1 MPRYQDING
10 GFALAGYPG
19 DAKVML
25 AFNLKSKPDNLAG
38 FTIQVT
44 PPGKQPYFLWNDL
57 QFKDPSAHA
66 QLQGEPAYS
75 TANAPIHKFR
85 WVHVPGLDHQGLEPP
100 YGDYTYTVTPR
111 YFDGNQHMT
120 ALEPAQS
127 AKVTVLLQ
135 PFDEGAVNLGFTRGF
150 VQSQAFVHHFG
161 PKLPTRPTNGPLNYD
176 TSKQAGKDPQ
186 GKPYTYEQQ
195 YQWLG
200 FTARSRVFDLLNAV
214 DKAADAKI
222 DVFCYDLNEPDVVRL
237 LLKLGEAGKV
247 RIILDN
253 ADLHHDAADP
263 KPEDEFEQLFIK
275 AAGRDAIKRGRF
287 GRYAH
292 DKVFVVY
299 KGGKAQSV
307 LTGSTNFSV
316 TGLYVNANHV
326 VVFDSP
332 DVAHLYAG
340 LFQEAWDDDVKA
352 PKFTASNFAN
362 RTFSFPNKDGVPAFD
377 VTFSPRPQDA
387 AAARLDEIVKRCDSE
402 AEKGGNV
409 FFAVMTTTSTSPNPV
424 YEKLTAL
431 HEDTRLFS
439 YGISDNP
446 SGIAFYPVGEKHGV
460 LVTGKPKYTQLPPPF
475 DQVPNILSAEA
486 HQIHHKFVVCG
497 FGGHDPVVYC
507 GSSNLALAAE
517 HVNGD
522 NLLCIH
528 DDKIVTAFTIEAV
541 LLIDHFNFLDQTA
554 KAPKGKGA
562 EAKTEEPPA
571 DKRAAA
577 VQAEWFLGTDGK
589 WADKYFDPKDL
600 HSRDREMFA
609 AGPAME

>member
-1 MPRYQDING
+1 MSKIESVNG
-10 GFALAGYPG
+10 DFSLTGYPG

-25 AFNLKSKPDNLAG
+25 AFNLKTRPNNLAG

-44 PPGKQPYFLWNDL
+44 PPGKPSYYLWNNL
-57 QFKDPSAHA
+57 QFQDPTAHA
-66 QLQGEPAYS
+66 QVQGEPAYS

-100 YGDYTYTVTPR
+100 YGNYTYTVTPR
-111 YFDGNQHMT
+111 FFDANQHMT
-120 ALEPAQS
+120 ALDTSQS
-127 AKVTVLLQ
+127 AEITVPLQ
-135 PFDEGAVNLGFTRGF
+135 PFSEGVAKVGFTRGY

-161 PKLPTRPTNGPLNYD
+161 PKLPTRPTNGPLDYD
-176 TSKQAGKDPQ
+176 TSQQAGIDPR
-186 GKPYTYEQQ
+186 GHPYTYEQQ
-195 YQWLG
+195 YKWLG
-200 FTARSRVFDLLNAV
+200 FTARSRIFDVLNAV
-214 DKAADAKI
+214 DNANDTKV

-237 LLKLGEAGKV
+237 LLKLGKAGKV
-247 RIILDN
+247 RIILDS

-263 KPEDEFEQLFIK
+263 KPEDEFEKLFIT
-275 AAGRDAIKRGRF
+275 AAGSGAIKRGRF

-292 DKVFVVY
+292 DKVFIVY
-299 KGGKAQSV
+299 KRQEALSV

-326 VVFDSP
+326 IVFESA
-332 DVAHLYAG
+332 DVAKLYAG
-340 LFQEAWDDDVKA
+340 LFEEAWNDDVKA
-352 PKFTASNFAN
+352 PKFLASSFAKQ
-362 RTFSFPNKDGVPAFD
+362 TFSFPKKDGVPKFD
-377 VTFSPRPQDA
+377 VTFSPRPQDL
-387 AAARLDEIVKRCDSE
+387 AAARLNEIVKRCDQE

-424 YEKLTAL
+424 YEKLTSL

-446 SGIAFYPVGEKHGV
+446 SGIMFYPVGETHGV
-460 LVTGKPKYTQLPPPF
+460 LVTGKPKNTQLPLPF
-475 DQVPNILSAEA
+475 DQVPNVLSPEA

-497 FGGHDPVVYC
+497 FGGDDPVVYC

-528 DDKIVTAFTIEAV
+528 GNEIVTAFTIEAV

-554 KAPKGKGA
+554 KGPAGKGDA
-562 EAKTEEPPA
+562 AKNEEPPA
-571 DKRAAA
+571 DQRTAA

-589 WADKYFDPKDL
+589 WVEKYFDPNDL
-600 HSRDREMFA
+600 HSRDREMFG
-609 AGPAME
+609 AGQ